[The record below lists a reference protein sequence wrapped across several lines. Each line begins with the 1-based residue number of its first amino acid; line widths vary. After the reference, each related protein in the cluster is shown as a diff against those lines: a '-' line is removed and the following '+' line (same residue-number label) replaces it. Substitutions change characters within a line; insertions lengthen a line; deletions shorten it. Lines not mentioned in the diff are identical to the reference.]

1 MKLDTILQQCL
12 LLAVTM
18 LSISLVI
25 TEPVPMDTVEEGDV
39 PSAESEGRYAYVV
52 TDLRQRRNGLSLL
65 PPPNMY
71 QQKFAPF
78 LHKSPSKRDGFWIW
92 MPAQGYVSVPRQGS
106 TGGRRKGGSN
116 SNLLR
121 YG

>member
-1 MKLDTILQQCL
+1 
-12 LLAVTM
+12 
-18 LSISLVI
+18 
-25 TEPVPMDTVEEGDV
+25 MDTVEEGDV

-78 LHKSPSKRDGFWIW
+78 LHKSPSKRDGLF
-92 MPAQGYVSVPRQGS
+92 Y
-106 TGGRRKGGSN
+106 SN
-116 SNLLR
+116 FLNITNRFLVWSYLCPIYCKYLIFFDFFIK
-121 YG
+121 YQAALFE